1 MDRRAKK
8 IEKARKRRELVKK
21 RERSQALRDARD
33 GGSLLRSA
41 ARAPFGPCWMSIG
54 WDDEQRPELVT
65 ALVTRKLGDGRLLPA
80 VALVDRTCLGVKNGF
95 FEEPLAASEL
105 DDFTARLFA
114 AHGDGVQIDP
124 FTVQSVVFH
133 AIDYAHRLGFEPHA
147 DFPAALFGPRPDA
160 LLSTP
165 WHAAERPLYV
175 SGPRDDARAIL
186 RRLAAA
192 VGEQGF
198 DFINS
203 ALAEFEDDFEDGDF
217 EDEDEDEDD
226 DDDDD
231 DTDSLRRR

>member
-21 RERSQALRDARD
+21 RERSLAMKEARD

-41 ARAPFGPCWMSIG
+41 ARAPFGPCWLSAG
-54 WDDEQRPELVT
+54 WDDERTPELVT
-65 ALVTRKLGDGRLLPA
+65 ALVTRRLGDGRLLPA

-165 WHAAERPLYV
+165 WHAAERPVYV
-175 SGPRDDARAIL
+175 SGPRDDARAVL

-198 DFINS
+198 DFIDS
-203 ALAEFEDDFEDGDF
+203 AALAEFEDEDEDGDFEDGDF
-217 EDEDEDEDD
+217 EDEE
-226 DDDDD
+226 DD
-231 DTDSLRRR
+231 DTDSLQPR